1 MILDPLRSSY
11 LAPIWYL
18 FLIRDSIN
26 QERRMEKIP
35 ANLLGVCEP
44 LQDQTL
50 ESKLARKLLDGPVR

>member
-1 MILDPLRSSY
+1 
-11 LAPIWYL
+11 
-18 FLIRDSIN
+18 
-26 QERRMEKIP
+26 MEKIP